1 MNIFLILSLLVPKQ
15 FKEKKMSL
23 NSLYIDLKENCKIK
37 NKIMDWKKDVNYFKI
52 LIYCLEE
59 NINVEK
65 EKEVLNKLYE
75 KYGLTWTLFH
85 QPEVKK

>member
-1 MNIFLILSLLVPKQ
+1 
-15 FKEKKMSL
+15 
-23 NSLYIDLKENCKIK
+23 
-37 NKIMDWKKDVNYFKI
+37 MDWKKDENYFKI

-65 EKEVLNKLYE
+65 EKELLNKLYE
-75 KYGLTWTLFH
+75 KHGLSWTLFH